1 MQEIPLDLDLIAL
14 LLVFGL
20 FLGFFVSYFLI
31 KKSWK
36 SNMPNLFMGLF
47 ILGMSLTMLEGWLNY
62 TGLIFKIL
70 SITNFAEPLNFV
82 LAPLI
87 YLFVIS
93 QFKNFKK
100 EKQWLHF
107 LPFLFW
113 LGYCIFF
120 FIQPD
125 VVKYNSNIDVMQVD
139 IPFININY
147 FISQDP
153 LGIRTYVNQLTGLS
167 FIIYNALTLKILINK
182 ARSLGQTLWN
192 TTNKT
197 LIAIRNAQYHF
208 LIVIIIFIAVKLL
221 FGNSDVGDYFIYLY
235 ITLMLFMTTVQIMNS
250 SSYFNE
256 VSTFLEG
263 PILKYQKSSL
273 ASEEKEIILT
283 AIVDLM
289 ENEKYFKSSTASL
302 TSLAKSINQSSHH
315 VSQVINEKLN
325 QSFFE
330 MLATYRV
337 EEAKDILKTE
347 LGKKLTIEEVAE
359 RVGYNSKSA
368 FNTAFKKYTSQTPS
382 EFRGL

>member
-1 MQEIPLDLDLIAL
+1 MQDIPLNINFIAA
-14 LLVFGL
+14 VIFIGL

-36 SNMPNLFMGLF
+36 SNLPNLFMGLF

-62 TGLIFKIL
+62 TGYTFKVL
-70 SITNFAEPLNFV
+70 WLTNFAEPLNFA

-107 LPFLFW
+107 LPFILW
-113 LGYCIFF
+113 VGYCVFF

-125 VVKYNSNIDVMQVD
+125 VVKYNSNIDVMHLD
-139 IPFININY
+139 IPFINIDS

-153 LGIRTYVNQLTGLS
+153 LKIRNYVNPLTGLS
-167 FIIYNALTLKILINK
+167 FIIYNVLTLKVLIIK
-182 ARSLGQTLWN
+182 ARSLGQTLWS

-197 LIAIRNAQYHF
+197 LIALRNAQYHF
-208 LIVIIIFIAVKLL
+208 LTVIVIFIAVKLF

-235 ITLMLFMTTVQIMNS
+235 ITFMLFMTTVQIMNS

-263 PILKYQKSSL
+263 PVLKYKKSSL
-273 ASEEKEIILT
+273 AKEDKEIILNGINT
-283 AIVDLM
+283 QMKD
-289 ENEKYFKSSTASL
+289 EKYYLKSTASL
-302 TSLAKSINQSSHH
+302 SGLAKAINESSHH
-315 VSQVINEKLN
+315 VSQVINEKLD

-330 MLATYRV
+330 MLAFYRV
-337 EEAKDILKTE
+337 EEAKTILKSDI
-347 LGKKLTIEEVAE
+347 GKRLTIEEIAE

-368 FNTAFKKYTSQTPS
+368 FNTAFKKFTSHTPS
-382 EFRGL
+382 AYRDS